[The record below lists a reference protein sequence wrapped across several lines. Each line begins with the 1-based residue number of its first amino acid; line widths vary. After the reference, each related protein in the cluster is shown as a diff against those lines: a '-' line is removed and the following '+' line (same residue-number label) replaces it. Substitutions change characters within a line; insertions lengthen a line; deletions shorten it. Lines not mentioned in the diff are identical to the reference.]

1 MSKEESISDLKKVLQ
16 DDDKEG
22 VEENK
27 ELEVEEPG
35 TKKEGE
41 ENEEGEDTGTQQE
54 DEEKEEKEKLLTI
67 PQFKEVTKKYPK
79 LFEDFPNL
87 RHAFFHAKEYRELFP
102 TVEEAREASEDLEGL
117 REMEAALTSGKPE
130 DIAGI
135 LTSIKGLGDEAVPN
149 LAINFLSSIKKMDQD
164 LYYKVITPELVN
176 FTRIMFDAGLRN
188 ENDNLKNAAL
198 VAALHFFGDQ
208 KVASG
213 EKEIKL
219 PTSKKEGSVEN
230 DKLEKERQSFRNERY
245 STFYNDVTQSA
256 DMNLSKAILNG
267 LDPKE
272 EMTDGIKEL
281 ISEKVM
287 KEITKALASDSNHT
301 GRMDSLWRKA
311 SKDNFSGNW
320 KSKIISAYLEA
331 AKEIMPRVRAK
342 VRANTLGI
350 RERSPET
357 MSGERKAKRIE
368 PESTTGGGRRLISAD
383 KVKDAKEVNWRKTSD
398 LDFIRGNVTLK
409 KS

>member
-1 MSKEESISDLKKVLQ
+1 MSKEVSVGDLTEILKE
-16 DDDKEG
+16 DDKKEI
-22 VEENK
+22 EKDE

-35 TKKEGE
+35 TEKEGE
-41 ENEEGEDTGTQQE
+41 EEDGDIGEGQ
-54 DEEKEEKEKLLTI
+54 EKEEKEKLLTI

-102 TVEEAREASEDLEGL
+102 TVEEAREAADDLEGL
-117 REMEAALTSGKPE
+117 REMETALTSGKPE
-130 DIAGI
+130 DVVGI

-230 DKLEKERQSFRNERY
+230 EKLERERTSFRNERY
-245 STFYNDVTQSA
+245 STFYNDVVQSA
-256 DMNLSKAILNG
+256 DSQLSKAILNG

-272 EMTDGIKEL
+272 EMTEGIKEL

-287 KEITKALASDSNHT
+287 KEMTMTLAKDPSHT
-301 GRMDSLWRKA
+301 SRMDSLWRKA
-311 SKDNFSGNW
+311 AKDNFSGNW

-342 VRANTLGI
+342 VRAGILGI
-350 RERSPET
+350 RERHSET
-357 MSGERKAKRIE
+357 SGGERKEKRIE
-368 PESTTGGGRRLISAD
+368 PNSTTGGGRRSSSDTKNL
-383 KVKDAKEVNWRKTSD
+383 DAKKIDWRKTSD
-398 LDFIRGNVTLK
+398 LDLIRGNVTLK
-409 KS
+409 S